1 MKKTISVLLALCVVS
16 TAVFAQ
22 KNKKKN
28 PEGWRE
34 KVRAEQVALIT
45 QELNLTEAEAQAFWP
60 VYNDVQNQRREAFK
74 ACGEAMKTLREA
86 EEGANYNALLDK
98 YLSAK
103 KKAEAVDEQAIAR
116 YKSVLPAEKIAKL
129 VLAEEKGTVQA
140 AETFGLPLAGLHF
153 TGSCHLSFQHIPE
166 IHCSALVMKDEGIF
180 AVDEEAPVVQVHGAA
195 AADLVVQDEDFAVVV
210 DGAVFVDADTGLLEG
225 NVVVPRDLVHEG
237 PRPFRQQQSIHR

>member
-45 QELNLTEAEAQAFWP
+45 QELNLTEAEAQTFWP

-129 VLAEEKGTVQA
+129 VLAEEKFRHQQIGKL
-140 AETFGLPLAGLHF
+140 GGKAGRP
-153 TGSCHLSFQHIPE
+153 GPAPKGQHPRFNE
-166 IHCSALVMKDEGIF
+166 N
-180 AVDEEAPVVQVHGAA
+180 EEAP
-195 AADLVVQDEDFAVVV
+195 LP
-210 DGAVFVDADTGLLEG
+210 DA
-225 NVVVPRDLVHEG
+225 
-237 PRPFRQQQSIHR
+237 